1 MSDKRIIYPTP
12 EGGVAVI
19 VPAPNSGLTIEQI
32 ALKDVPAGVPYDI
45 VDAADVPSDR
55 TFRGAWKKQGAAV
68 EHDIEKAKQIAHD
81 IRRAARAEE
90 FAPLDEV
97 IAKQIPGKDAAEA
110 EAGRQVIRVKYD
122 AMQAA
127 INAAAS
133 IVELKAELPA

>member
-19 VPAPNSGLTIEQI
+19 VPAPNCGLTIDQI
-32 ALKDVPAGVPYDI
+32 AAKDVPPGVPFDI

-55 TFRGAWKKQGAAV
+55 TFRGAWKKQGTKV
-68 EHDIEKAKQIAHD
+68 EHDMAKAKLIAHD
-81 IRRAARAEE
+81 KRRAARAAE

-97 IAKQIPGKDAAEA
+97 IAKQIPGKSATEA

-122 AMQAA
+122 AMQTAIDAA
-127 INAAAS
+127 TN